1 MGFYFELIIGLIA
14 TIGIIRFARTGSMG
28 DAFNFGAILAT
39 MGKIGWIN
47 YILALIIMGI
57 ILRVVEGV
65 LMAIPFIGGLI
76 VFLLFPFFALFEAR
90 YLCQVYDSAGTRAIL
105 FFLTEFYG
113 PIRIASRKMFS
124 IRSPRYKNCHPGI
137 D

>member
-47 YILALIIMGI
+47 YILALIFMGI
-57 ILRVVEGV
+57 ILRVVGGV

-76 VFLLFPFFALFEAR
+76 DFSCSRSLPCSRHDTCARSTTVQGQGQFF
-90 YLCQVYDSAGTRAIL
+90 
-105 FFLTEFYG
+105 FF
-113 PIRIASRKMFS
+113 
-124 IRSPRYKNCHPGI
+124 
-137 D
+137 